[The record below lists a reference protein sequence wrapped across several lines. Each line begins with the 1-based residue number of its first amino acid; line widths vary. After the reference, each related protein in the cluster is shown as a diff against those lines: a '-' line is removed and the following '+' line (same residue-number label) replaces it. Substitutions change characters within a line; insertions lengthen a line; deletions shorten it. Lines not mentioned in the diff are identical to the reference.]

1 MMPMQ
6 NMLGIAGGMML
17 AAGLALGLAGCA
29 SAPHPNLSSS
39 TMSTLDIAT
48 LQAQA
53 ARFNLRITL
62 PEFETT
68 PEAVQQAVQKTIAEA
83 NARLDAIGR
92 LDRTQLSFA
101 NTFRALD
108 DTLYQASLTAN
119 RIGLLKETHPN
130 AALREAC
137 AEAEKTMQEWW
148 VGLDYREDVYATLKA
163 FADTQPQ
170 LDGEDAKLM
179 AETLRDYRRA
189 GLALPREQ
197 RDEVERLRKE
207 LARLMTDFQ
216 SNITKAKA
224 PVRFTR
230 AELDGVP
237 ELLLQQPGVKTGEDK
252 YTLMANVTFQ
262 YQMVMENCRV
272 EATRRKLTQIRYNLA
287 REENVPLLRQILELR
302 DTIAKKLGYATWADY
317 QIEPKMAKNAAT
329 ARNFLEQLKSGLQPK
344 FEAELKA
351 FQEMKAR
358 DTGNPNARVE
368 IWDTA
373 YYMNQLK
380 KERHAVDAEKLRD
393 YFPYQRVLEGMFAIY
408 QKMFALRIAEVV
420 PPARWVDDVKL
431 YAVTDAA
438 TGEPLGL
445 LYLDMFPREGKYNHF
460 AHFSLIEGKRLPDGT
475 YQRPVSALIC
485 NFPPPSPDRPSLLS
499 HSDVETLFHEFG
511 HAMHCLLTRAN
522 HARFSG
528 TSVPRDF
535 VEAPSQMLE
544 NWVWDKA
551 VLDTFAGHY
560 QDPSRKIPQEILAK
574 LKEAKRATIATYYRR
589 QLTFGL
595 LDLKLHMDIRA
606 GGGQDPVEMANAV
619 FREVFLPA
627 PEGTAFVAYF
637 GHLMGYDAA
646 YYGYAW
652 ADAIAA
658 DMATLFEN
666 SPQRYFDTQLGRKL
680 RDEIYAPGDS
690 RDVNISIERFLG
702 RPRSLA
708 PFLKE
713 LGLETSSTN

>member
-6 NMLGIAGGMML
+6 TLLGMAGGMCL
-17 AAGLALGLAGCA
+17 AAGCALSLTGCA
-29 SAPHPNLSSS
+29 ASSRPAAPPPM
-39 TMSTLDIAT
+39 TMSTLDLTA

-53 ARFNLRITL
+53 ARFQSRLTL

-68 PEAVQQAVQKTIAEA
+68 PEAVQQAVQRTIAEA
-83 NARLDAIGR
+83 NAQLDAIGR
-92 LDRTQLSFA
+92 RDRQQLTFA

-108 DTLYQASLTAN
+108 DTLYFASHTAN
-119 RIGLLKETHPN
+119 RVSLLKETHPN

-137 AEAEKTMQEWW
+137 AEAEKTLQEWW
-148 VGLDYREDVYATLKA
+148 VGLDYREDVYASLKA
-163 FADTQPQ
+163 FADTQPP
-170 LDGEDAKLM
+170 LTGEDAKLL

-197 RDEVERLRKE
+197 RAEVERLRKE

-216 SNITKAKA
+216 SNITKARA
-224 PVRFTR
+224 PVKFSR
-230 AELDGVP
+230 AELEGVP
-237 ELLLQQPGVKTGEDK
+237 ELLLQQPGVKTGADEF
-252 YTLMANVTFQ
+252 TLLANVTFQ

-272 EATRRKLTQIRYNLA
+272 EATRQKLTRIRYNLA
-287 REENVPLLRQILELR
+287 REANVPLLRQILELR

-329 ARNFLEQLKSGLQPK
+329 ARAFLEQLKTGLQPK

-351 FQEMKAR
+351 FQALKAR
-358 DTGNPNARVE
+358 DTANPNARIE
-368 IWDTA
+368 LWDTA

-393 YFPYQRVLEGMFAIY
+393 YFPYQQVLHGMFAIY
-408 QKMFALRIAEVV
+408 QDMFGLRIAEVA
-420 PPARWVDDVKL
+420 PPAKWVDDLKL

-485 NFPPPSPDRPSLLS
+485 NFPPPSPDKPSLLS

-551 VLDTFAGHY
+551 VLDTFAAHY
-560 QDPSRKIPQEILAK
+560 QDPARKIPQDILAQ

-595 LDLKLHMDIRA
+595 LDLKLHTDIRA
-606 GGGQDPVEMANAV
+606 GAGQDPVPMANEV
-619 FREVFLPA
+619 FREVFLPV
-627 PEGTAFVAYF
+627 PEDTAFVAYF

-658 DMATLFEN
+658 DMATLFEH
-666 SPQRYFDTQLGRKL
+666 SPQRYFDKQLGRKL

-713 LGLETSSTN
+713 LGLEVSPN